1 MIYPSIEE
9 LSRGGTYN
17 RYMLCIATAKC
28 AREIT
33 EEQIAANQQNARDPK
48 EEKYFV
54 RNVPTAEKPVR
65 TAINRLDN
73 SDYTIYI
80 DNSNNY

>member
-28 AREIT
+28 ARKIT
-33 EEQIAANQQNARDPK
+33 EEQIAAFQQMQRDVKDDKFTARSS
-48 EEKYFV
+48 V
-54 RNVPTAEKPVR
+54 SSEKPVR

-73 SDYTIYI
+73 SDYTIYVAQ
-80 DNSNNY
+80 NNN